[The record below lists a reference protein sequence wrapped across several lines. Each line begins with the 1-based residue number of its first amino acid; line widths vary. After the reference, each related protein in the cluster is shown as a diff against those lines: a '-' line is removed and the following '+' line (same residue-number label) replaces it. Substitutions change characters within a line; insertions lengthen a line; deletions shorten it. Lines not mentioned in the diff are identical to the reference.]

1 MVHRHQHC
9 LSHDY
14 ALVKCQIQIVFP
26 MTSNI
31 YWHQQSTRTKIDR
44 IGYIMMSDGL
54 IVAAI
59 VVDHVGS
66 VVGIMRFMSFCIV

>member
-1 MVHRHQHC
+1 
-9 LSHDY
+9 
-14 ALVKCQIQIVFP
+14 
-26 MTSNI
+26 
-31 YWHQQSTRTKIDR
+31 
-44 IGYIMMSDGL
+44 MMSDGL